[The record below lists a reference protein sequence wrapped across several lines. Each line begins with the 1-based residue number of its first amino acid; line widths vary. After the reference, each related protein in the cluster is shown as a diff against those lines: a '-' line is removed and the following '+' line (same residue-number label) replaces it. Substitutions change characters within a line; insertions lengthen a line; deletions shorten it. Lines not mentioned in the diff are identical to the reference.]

1 MTTPRFIPTAP
12 FGVGAP
18 VEFGG
23 GQAVASF
30 AHAPGRVVEVYG
42 APGTGKTSVLIQ
54 RFVDLVR
61 RHGVAPEQ
69 ILVLAATRESA
80 ARLRDSLA
88 LALAGAGQ
96 NTASGSGAESGAF
109 AGHDSAV
116 EGSLARTASSVA
128 FSVVRAHALANGL
141 RAPELIS
148 GAEQD
153 RIFTR
158 LLHEHEFTQ
167 EVGSWP
173 AHINQVTRSLSG
185 FRAELRDLIATC
197 QELGM
202 DSAALF
208 ELDVKHPE
216 WAAASHI
223 FYMYEQ
229 LLATPEFE
237 NRFDAPSLVN
247 RAVELLGENP
257 IHSLH
262 DFKTILID
270 DAQELTPGIARLIKA
285 MVGPLTGLGVF
296 GDPDSST
303 LGFRQADPRIMTSL
317 AREVASARG
326 GESQV
331 VAFIDDPW
339 GKPAGLGR
347 VMNRV
352 SGLISAEGAGGQR
365 QVHLKS
371 WAAEAPTES
380 QLEVGGGP
388 KENLVVKVFTNG
400 QGELDWIANQLRRLH
415 LEQGVAWNQMAI
427 IGRTRSVLEQLERAL
442 AAQSVPVRIVGAQTA
457 LRDEFAARE
466 LLEVAVVA
474 CTGRMVTPETAERL
488 LTSPYCGL
496 DTIGM
501 RRLRK
506 NLRREAAA
514 GEDEAQIGQSQIG
527 HSQIGR
533 SGQDSAP
540 AQSSPMLLNSD
551 DLLVELFANPNAA
564 ETLRGPEARKVRKF
578 LKDLEAARLVA
589 KDPSQ
594 TIEDLLWQIWNSS
607 GLATR
612 WSELSRG
619 IGEVAVQ
626 ANRNLD
632 AAVAL
637 FAAAN
642 RFVERNPGATSGSP
656 VSKGQEKLAF
666 ISAQLDQALP
676 EDSLSFK
683 YQTGQTVDLVT
694 PAGLV
699 GRRYHTVVIP
709 QLIEGIWPNLKPRS
723 SLLGAGLVAATV
735 QGKLDET
742 GKQVRQEMTDEL
754 RMFYKAMGSAN
765 SQVFVT
771 SFVDPDE
778 QISQFIN
785 LAAKDTPEPEEFY
798 SHSLTLRGLVGKY
811 RRQLATIPVDTD
823 NQQELQKRAELAANL
838 ARLAAAGV
846 PGAHPDEWY
855 GIAPIS
861 STQPLFEFTTDDQRI
876 PIYPS
881 QLEAFVKC
889 PLHWFLGAHGAN
901 EGDFSASVG
910 ILVHAAM
917 ELATD
922 IDETALWQEVESKWH
937 TLRFESAWLE
947 QAERRKAKRLVRN
960 LSKYLSGFAAEGGTV
975 LAAEAKFDFELG
987 KARISGKVDRIEQ
1000 TADGKVVIVDLKTG
1014 KNIPTAA
1021 EAQDNPQL
1029 GLYQLAYEHGALAGL
1044 VPANA
1049 TDVALGGAKLLFVS
1063 GDNPAIRAQDSIDG
1077 NAEAAAYFEA
1087 MIANAAEGMAMPQ
1100 NVFVAAVSSH
1110 CDADNQYGSCMLH
1123 LTKAVSFNG

>member
-1 MTTPRFIPTAP
+1 MITPKPPA
-12 FGVGAP
+12 VGAAKFLP
-18 VEFGG
+18 TPAFEVSGPIEFVG

-80 ARLRDSLA
+80 ARLRDALA
-88 LALAGAGQ
+88 LALGR
-96 NTASGSGAESGAF
+96 NAEGVDS
-109 AGHDSAV
+109 DSAV

-173 AHINQVTRSLSG
+173 AHINQVTRGLAG
-185 FRAELRDLIATC
+185 FRAELRDLIAAC
-197 QELGM
+197 QELGL

-208 ELDVKHPE
+208 ELDRAHPE
-216 WAAASHI
+216 WAAASHV

-229 LLATPEFE
+229 LLLTPEFE
-237 NRFDAPSLVN
+237 GRFDAPSLVN
-247 RAVELLGENP
+247 RAVELLAENP

-270 DAQELTPGIARLIKA
+270 DAQELTPSVARLIKA

-303 LGFRQADPRIMTSL
+303 LGFRQADPRIMTQL
-317 AREVASARG
+317 AREVAAARG

-331 VAFIDDPW
+331 VPFVDDPW

-352 SGLISAEGAGGQR
+352 SGLIAAEGAGGQR

-388 KENLVVKVFTNG
+388 VENLVVKVFTNG

-415 LEQGVAWNQMAI
+415 LEKGVAWNQIAI
-427 IGRTRSVLEQLERAL
+427 VARTRGVLEQLERAL
-442 AAQSVPVRIVGAQTA
+442 AAESVPVRIVGAQTA

-514 GEDEAQIGQSQIG
+514 GEADSGSTTGEESQDAE
-527 HSQIGR
+527 SYV
-533 SGQDSAP
+533 A
-540 AQSSPMLLNSD
+540 SPMLLNSD
-551 DLLVELFANPNAA
+551 DLLVDLFANPNSA

-578 LKDLEAARLVA
+578 LKDLEVARGIA
-589 KDPSQ
+589 KDSNQ
-594 TIEDLLWQIWNSS
+594 SIEDLLWHIWDSS
-607 GLATR
+607 KLAVR

-632 AAVAL
+632 AVVSL

-642 RFVERNPGATSGSP
+642 RFVERNPGLRSGGE
-656 VSKGQEKLAF
+656 SKSSGQDKLAF
-666 ISAQLDQALP
+666 IAAQLDQALP

-683 YQTGQTVDLVT
+683 YQPGQTVDLLT

-723 SLLGAGLVAATV
+723 SLLGAGLLAAKV
-735 QGKLDET
+735 QGRLDES
-742 GKQVRQEMTDEL
+742 GKQIRQEMTDEL

-765 SQVFVT
+765 HQVFVT
-771 SFVDPDE
+771 SYVDPDE

-785 LAAKDTPEPEEFY
+785 LAAKQTPEPEEFY

-811 RRQLATIPVDTD
+811 RRQLASIPADSQ
-823 NQQELQKRAELAANL
+823 NQQDLQKRAELAANL
-838 ARLAAAGV
+838 ARLAEAGV
-846 PGAHPDEWY
+846 PGAHPDQWY

-861 STQPLFEFTTDDQRI
+861 STQPLFEFTTDSERI

-881 QLEAFVKC
+881 QLEAFVTC
-889 PLHWFLGAHGAN
+889 PLHWFLGSHGAN

-910 ILVHAAM
+910 ILVHSAM
-917 ELATD
+917 ELAG
-922 IDETALWQEVESKWH
+922 EKGEAAMWREVESKWH

-960 LSKYLSGFAAEGGTV
+960 LSSYLGKFAAEGGKV
-975 LAAEAKFDFELG
+975 LAAEAKFEFELG

-1014 KNIPTAA
+1014 KSLPSIP
-1021 EAQDNPQL
+1021 EGQQNPQL
-1029 GLYQLAYEHGALAGL
+1029 GLYQLAYTHGELAKL
-1044 VPANA
+1044 VPVDS
-1049 TDVALGGAKLLFVS
+1049 TDAALGGAKLLFVS
-1063 GDNPAIRAQDSIDG
+1063 GENPVLRLQDSIEG
-1077 NAEAAAYFEA
+1077 NPEAAAYFEGI
-1087 MIANAAEGMAMPQ
+1087 IANAAQGMAMPN

-1110 CDADNQYGSCMLH
+1110 CDNESSYGSCMLH